1 MNQHSVSP
9 STEARAGEPETPGE
23 CVTLCIPFH
32 PTKPPRRPI
41 VRERPR
47 PARPTERVARD
58 QVARISRTLA
68 RAHHFQSLLDTG
80 VVGSQ
85 TELAALT
92 KLSTARITQI
102 MNLLVLAPDIQ
113 EDLLFLPP
121 VTKGPS
127 PVSERV
133 LRPLLKTLV
142 WSEQRAMWAGIR
154 DRIQPQH
161 KVTP

>member
-1 MNQHSVSP
+1 MDQHSVSP
-9 STEARAGEPETPGE
+9 ATEARAGEPETPGE

-32 PTKPPRRPI
+32 PTNPPRRPI

-47 PARPTERVARD
+47 PARRTERVARE

-113 EDLLFLPP
+113 EEILFLPP
-121 VTKGPS
+121 ETKGRS

-133 LRPLLKTLV
+133 LLPLLKTLL

-154 DRIQPQH
+154 ERIQSQH
-161 KVTP
+161 NVTP